1 MSKLLSKFHYFSPLC
16 CQSPC
21 LTVLFSSAL
30 NLINILDHLHLVSC
44 FQGNLLSSDSESEEE
59 EESVNF
65 VDMWKAR
72 STPPIKLP
80 DWDPNKSIEEH
91 RKRVCLPPLGHI
103 ITPLLLNP
111 YRVQDKNKYFLLL

>member
-1 MSKLLSKFHYFSPLC
+1 MFHTFHHCVPSHHVLQYF
-16 CQSPC
+16 
-21 LTVLFSSAL
+21 FSSAL
-30 NLINILDHLHLVSC
+30 NLRNVLDQLNPVSC

-91 RKRVCLPPLGHI
+91 RKRVCLPPLGHHH
-103 ITPLLLNP
+103 TPSNP
-111 YRVQDKNKYFLLL
+111 YRVQDKNKYLLLF